1 MSWYYS
7 EKRFSIE
14 KLNLSWNKQTN
25 FNKLWFFASPSKKKQ
40 KKSVEGSW
48 TPSIKRGH
56 KVVFF
61 DQVPSRGRWKDAQKP
76 NKIVFHLFGVFQ
88 IALRGGGISS
98 SEGVGNFVG
107 REFFYQVNGTEWSAP
122 EEVLFWPFKL
132 FSKLKKIFCK
142 YWLSVKI
149 KISITCVYK
158 EYEVKIK
165 MVQGQ
170 WLQLKMKF
178 FNMKIVI

>member
-7 EKRFSIE
+7 EKIFSIE
-14 KLNLSWNKQTN
+14 KLNLTWNKQTN
-25 FNKLWFFASPSKKKQ
+25 SNKLWFFASPSKKK
-40 KKSVEGSW
+40 SVEGSW
-48 TPSIKRGH
+48 TLSIKGAI
-56 KVVFF
+56 KFFFF
-61 DQVPSRGRWKDAQKP
+61 DQVPSRVRWKDAQRP
-76 NKIVFHLFGVFQ
+76 NKIVFHLFSVFQ

-98 SEGVGNFVG
+98 LEGVGNFVG

-122 EEVLFWPFKL
+122 DEVSFWPFKL
-132 FSKLKKIFCK
+132 FSKLKTIFCK
-142 YWLSVKI
+142 YWLSIKI
-149 KISITCVYK
+149 KISMTCVYK

-165 MVQGQ
+165 MVQER